1 VNASN
6 ANGSNVS
13 NDSNASND
21 SRRRLLG
28 PWGATA
34 MIVAEV
40 VGVGIFLT
48 PAAMMRALGT
58 LERAL
63 VLWGTMGALTF
74 AGALCYA
81 ELSTRF
87 PRAGGTYVY
96 LKEAFGTRCAFVYG
110 WMSLLVMDPGLTAA
124 LALGGAQYLLAA
136 LGADASTV
144 TPLAIALIVGFAGLT
159 LAGVEVSARVM
170 RWTATAKLAAV
181 ALLVASAV
189 LRWWQGTTAT
199 ALAAP
204 PLSAGVVAPAVIAA
218 FFAFGGWWDL
228 GRMSEEVDAPRRTL
242 PRAML
247 GGVTLVAAI
256 YALISVALI
265 LGGPG
270 GNLGS
275 DEALVTLTGSRLFG
289 AAASRLLALVV
300 ITAVAGSLAAVL
312 LGAPRVYL
320 AMARDGLFSSRLLQ
334 FNERRGTAPGG
345 TLIQASLASLLVV
358 LGNFNEILGFFVPGA
373 VFFLGLSAAAV
384 LVLPRPAATD
394 ARVFRAPLHPLPIV
408 FFLLLIVAMLVLFIA
423 GQPRETAI
431 GAAIIALGI
440 PASYFVVRRVTAG
453 SSLL

>member
-1 VNASN
+1 
-6 ANGSNVS
+6 
-13 NDSNASND
+13 
-21 SRRRLLG
+21 
-28 PWGATA
+28 

-63 VLWGTMGALTF
+63 ALWGAMGALTF

-87 PRAGGTYVY
+87 PRAGGTYVF
-96 LKEAFGTRCAFVYG
+96 LKEAFGTRSAFVYG

-124 LALGGAQYLLAA
+124 LGIGGSQYLLAVSGGDVR
-136 LGADASTV
+136 LL
-144 TPLAIALIVGFAGLT
+144 TPVAIGLIALFAALT
-159 LAGVEVSARVM
+159 LLGVQVSARLL
-170 RWTATAKLAAV
+170 RWSAAAKLVAV
-181 ALLVASAV
+181 ALLVASALV
-189 LRWWQGTTAT
+189 RWSQG
-199 ALAAP
+199 LAGASIGVP
-204 PLSAGVVAPAVIAA
+204 PLTPSVVAPAVIAA

-228 GRMSEEVDAPRRTL
+228 GRMSEEVESPRRTL

-256 YALISVALI
+256 YVLISVALI
-265 LGGPG
+265 LGGPAG
-270 GNLGS
+270 PLAS
-275 DEALVTLTGSRLFG
+275 DDALVSLTGSRLFG

-300 ITAVAGSLAAVL
+300 VTAVAGSLAAVM

-320 AMARDGLFSSRLLQ
+320 AMARDGLFSPRLLR
-334 FNERRGTAPGG
+334 FNDQRGTAVGG
-345 TLIQASLASLLVV
+345 TLIQASLACVLVL

-384 LVLPRPAATD
+384 LFLPRPAAD
-394 ARVFRAPLHPLPIV
+394 DPRVFRAPLHPLPIL
-408 FFLLLIVAMLVLFIA
+408 FFLVLIVAMLVLFAA

-440 PASYFVVRRVTAG
+440 PVSYVLVSRPTPRGAEI
-453 SSLL
+453 LK